1 MQALVQQDM
10 LKSPCVELWKYVCFG
25 CVYMCV
31 KYFEVCVYVITCVC
45 CRNHTCAA
53 TEKKNIIR
61 IENMYVLND
70 YISVHLCVMY
80 IHIYVYNMSVRS
92 KQMTSACGQDHA
104 WTELGNYVW
113 FEAVC

>member
-1 MQALVQQDM
+1 MSAGTCTTRYAEVTHVSNFENM
-10 LKSPCVELWKYVCFG
+10 YVLDVF
-25 CVYMCV
+25 MCV
-31 KYFEVCVYVITCVC
+31 KYFEVYVYIITCVC

-104 WTELGNYVW
+104 
-113 FEAVC
+113 